1 MHRWKFPV
9 LFGLLLV
16 VAAAGG
22 GGTAQAA
29 TTRGWTGAVN
39 SNWTTAGNW
48 SPAGVPVN
56 GDSVVVAAEGAHITG
71 VPLGLTIEALYLG
84 ANVEISGEPLK
95 ISSAITVT
103 RANIVPTLDLVVVL
117 NGNVLVSVPPEATLR
132 LRRRVSPLGTVAVT
146 MAGRTLTKANGGD
159 VELSGDVVGA
169 GTLAAT
175 GGQISIL
182 YPLTF
187 GGTVSLGPGTDGYLT
202 KRGTNPIL
210 CGSAPGA
217 RFVLTSAHLGTGCN
231 NGVNSVGSLSGQGS
245 LSLSDRFSIVVT
257 GDTFDGD
264 LTGTSSAVFT
274 CCAQGVQTLQGESKF
289 FTGTISVTGGS
300 LLLEGA
306 TFPAAAQFT
315 AQGAGAFPAGLGGF
329 GTFGQ
334 TIMTTAVLDLASV
347 NGNFGLARFPF
358 LQLAPDVTVEYE
370 FKGATPG
377 IGFRQVV
384 MSGEVFLD
392 NALLSLDFNGYQPPA
407 GQALMLIKGATAL
420 FDTFH
425 NAADN
430 KNLPEGATF
439 TADGM
444 QFTITYKGG
453 TGHDVVIA
461 RQAGAATPTPTPP
474 PPATPTPTPGQTKFK
489 RFVPFVARDS

>member
-9 LFGLLLV
+9 LFWVLLV

-22 GGTAQAA
+22 GSGDTAQAA

-245 LSLSDRFSIVVT
+245 LSLNDRFSIVVT
-257 GDTFDGD
+257 GDTFDGV

-347 NGNFGLARFPF
+347 NGKFGLARFP
-358 LQLAPDVTVEYE
+358 QLLLAQDVEVDYE
-370 FKGATPG
+370 IGGPVPGTGFTQLVTTDQVDIAGA
-377 IGFRQVV
+377 R
-384 MSGEVFLD
+384 
-392 NALLSLDFNGYQPPA
+392 LSLDFGSYVPA
-407 GQALMLIKGATAL
+407 PGQSFTLVKGFTTGTFRNIADDRTLAEGAL
-420 FDTFH
+420 F
-425 NAADN
+425 
-430 KNLPEGATF
+430 
-439 TADGM
+439 TASGM
-444 QFTITYKGG
+444 QFKISYNGAAN
-453 TGHDVVIA
+453 DVVIT
-461 RQAGAATPTPTPP
+461 RQGDSPP
-474 PPATPTPTPGQTKFK
+474 VKFK
-489 RFVPFVARDS
+489 RFVPMVSSDR